1 MKIAYCQCTFARD
14 FERTVKC
21 VELMAP
27 YVDMVIIVADQTVSE
42 EDVERLKKIRD
53 NVHVIHTEFPDD
65 IPKFRNKYMAYA
77 ELNDVDFAKDL
88 REIVEELEA
97 KGYNIAGINCHE
109 QFEDIE
115 WLDELDLL
123 KECPGGYRESNFYKN
138 LLFKLR
144 PGLRYRGVGIGR
156 VHETWNIQEGWKAV
170 NLPKEKYWYTHTKSA
185 LDIWRNAAR
194 NVVLGGGGDNVGEIN
209 PYWKP
214 LRELMSKHGIKDWT
228 EFERKV
234 KEKQV
239 PRELSLYILSLLEA
253 PNNDWGR
260 ECRQLAKWFLWYN
273 REYLTPEVEDKIKN
287 PPPPTKEQMAIDAV
301 RKIYFQVLGRHPD
314 REGLE
319 HYTKMVLEGKV
330 KLEDLPRLFKLSPE
344 YMEKFG
350 AAPPES
356 VRMQIPVHVDIGV
369 TPEVFVEAMKR
380 STVFWEQIK
389 PLFTLARKFEAYL
402 AIQKKAETGGR
413 GVDEEPVETFTHYV
427 EKIKQIMPPDKYP
440 RILEIGAGS
449 GSETKALMDA
459 GYDVTGITFGK
470 DNIRYAKE
478 KHGIDLL
485 EMDMHNLEF
494 PEGFFDG
501 VAIIHTFEHALAPHM
516 VVGEIRYVLKNGGR
530 VYLVVPDAKEK
541 TIWHTNLLYPDQI
554 KALFEYWGFRDLK
567 ETELK
572 NRDGW
577 SEWEFAFEKLPNDHP
592 SFKHNWGYI
601 QHIYRRR
608 PK

>member
-42 EDVERLKKIRD
+42 EQIEKLKRIKG
-53 NVHVIHTEFPDD
+53 NVHVIHTKFPDD

-77 ELNDVDFAKDL
+77 ELNDVDWVVVSDPDEVFNEQFAKDL
-88 REIVEELEA
+88 RKIVEELEA

-123 KECPGGYRESNFYKN
+123 KECPGGYRESDFYKN

-144 PGLRYRGVGIGR
+144 PGLRYVGVGIGR
-156 VHETWNIQEGWKAV
+156 VHETWNIQEEWRAI

-228 EFERKV
+228 DFERKV

-273 REYLTPEVEDKIKN
+273 REYLTSEVEDKIKN
-287 PPPPTKEQMAIDAV
+287 PPPPTKEQMVIDAV

-319 HYTKMVLEGKV
+319 YY
-330 KLEDLPRLFKLSPE
+330 SN
-344 YMEKFG
+344 
-350 AAPPES
+350 
-356 VRMQIPVHVDIGV
+356 
-369 TPEVFVEAMKR
+369 
-380 STVFWEQIK
+380 
-389 PLFTLARKFEAYL
+389 
-402 AIQKKAETGGR
+402 AI
-413 GVDEEPVETFTHYV
+413 
-427 EKIKQIMPPDKYP
+427 
-440 RILEIGAGS
+440 
-449 GSETKALMDA
+449 
-459 GYDVTGITFGK
+459 
-470 DNIRYAKE
+470 
-478 KHGIDLL
+478 
-485 EMDMHNLEF
+485 
-494 PEGFFDG
+494 
-501 VAIIHTFEHALAPHM
+501 
-516 VVGEIRYVLKNGGR
+516 
-530 VYLVVPDAKEK
+530 
-541 TIWHTNLLYPDQI
+541 
-554 KALFEYWGFRDLK
+554 
-567 ETELK
+567 
-572 NRDGW
+572 
-577 SEWEFAFEKLPNDHP
+577 
-592 SFKHNWGYI
+592 
-601 QHIYRRR
+601 
-608 PK
+608 